1 MEYCAKLLCPL
12 RARELYVQKRT
23 VYMYKIPYLNMS
35 IPVFSYILIFRP
47 RKSFSISCRQTQTFD
62 HTSLFR
68 SLQFNEPILCT
79 ATFTFSRYG
88 DDFCI
93 SPHVHCLFCQ
103 NFYQSAVHVLLF
115 KFYPYFHLDFILIL
129 S

>member
-1 MEYCAKLLCPL
+1 MGLSLTPSLWGQKKLLPVL
-12 RARELYVQKRT
+12 G
-23 VYMYKIPYLNMS
+23 NMT
-35 IPVFSYILIFRP
+35 ILVFSYILISRP

-79 ATFTFSRYG
+79 ATFTSSRYG

-93 SPHVHCLFCQ
+93 SPHVHCVFCQ
-103 NFYQSAVHVLLF
+103 NFYQSAVHVLLSR
-115 KFYPYFHLDFILIL
+115 FYPDFIQIL
-129 S
+129 SLFYPDFIQIY